1 MQGWYIGITAASQAV
16 KAGSTPVPC
25 STQLKRP
32 MHSASG
38 VFVLHMAARLGRINS
53 RSEAILLFSTRNSL
67 LREISLYRKTDQNP
81 AEAENYGR
89 SFVFRP
95 NCESLGQMKNFF
107 LQKKRIKVFVLQLLA
122 FQPLKSVPVISFQ
135 HGKLIP
141 SGKQVGI

>member
-1 MQGWYIGITAASQAV
+1 MAGGASRNMQGWYIGITAASQAV

-32 MHSASG
+32 TR
-38 VFVLHMAARLGRINS
+38 VRVGRFCNNS
-53 RSEAILLFSTRNSL
+53 IIFHAQFSPW
-67 LREISLYRKTDQNP
+67 EISLYRRTDQNP
-81 AEAENYGR
+81 AEAEDYGR

-95 NCESLGQMKNFF
+95 NCENLGQMKNFF

-122 FQPLKSVPVISFQ
+122 FQPLKSVPVLSFQ

-141 SGKQVGI
+141 SGEQVGI

>member
-32 MHSASG
+32 TR
-38 VFVLHMAARLGRINS
+38 VRVGRFCNNS
-53 RSEAILLFSTRNSL
+53 IIFHAQFSPW
-67 LREISLYRKTDQNP
+67 EISLYRRTDQNP
-81 AEAENYGR
+81 AEAEDHGR

-122 FQPLKSVPVISFQ
+122 FQPLKNVPVLSFQ

-141 SGKQVGI
+141 SGEQVGI